1 MTVSA
6 LKTKFHQ
13 DLDVVYDEAEKQNV
27 FHLLAED
34 IIGMSRLEIA
44 MNPQAEISSAQLKQF
59 EEAMERLKSHEPIQ
73 YVLGKTEFFDLEFNV
88 NKHVLIPRPETEG
101 LIRWILEEEQ
111 PNKVIDLCTGSG
123 CIAISLKSVWEDVH
137 VDALDVSVE
146 ALKVAK
152 SNATMN
158 SADINFI
165 ETNLLETQNLPSRY
179 DIIVSNPPYVR
190 ELEKSQMRDN
200 VLSHEPHL
208 ALFVKDD
215 EPLIFYEK
223 IAVLAKSH
231 LNKKGSVFLE
241 INEYLGEETKS
252 LFLDLGFKH
261 VEVRRDIFGRLRML
275 KATM

>member
-13 DLDVVYDEAEKQNV
+13 DLDVVYDEEEKQNV

-44 MNPQAEISSAQLKQF
+44 MNPQTEISSAQLKQF

-73 YVLGKTEFFDLEFNV
+73 YVLGKTEFFGLNFKV

-101 LIRWILEEEQ
+101 LIRWILEEEE
-111 PNKVIDLCTGSG
+111 PKNTIDLCTGSG
-123 CIAISLKSVWEDVH
+123 CIAISLKSVWKDTSI
-137 VDALDVSVE
+137 DALDVSVE

-152 SNATMN
+152 SNATIN

-165 ETNLLETQNLPSRY
+165 ETNLLEAQELPSTY

-200 VLSHEPHL
+200 VLSYEPHL

>member
-13 DLDVVYDEAEKQNV
+13 DLDVVYDEVEKQNV

-44 MNPQAEISSAQLKQF
+44 MNPQVEISSAQLKQF

-73 YVLGKTEFFDLEFNV
+73 YVLGKTEFFGLNFKV

-111 PNKVIDLCTGSG
+111 PRKTIDLCTGSG
-123 CIAISLKSVWEDVH
+123 CIAISLKSVWKDTSI
-137 VDALDVSVE
+137 DALDVSVE

-152 SNATMN
+152 SNATIN
-158 SADINFI
+158 SVDINFI
-165 ETNLLETQNLPSRY
+165 ETNLLEAQELPSTY

-215 EPLIFYEK
+215 EPLVFYEK
-223 IAVLAKSH
+223 IAMLAKSH